1 MYCVISPHYD
11 MLKESEDAAMSQT
24 LGYRLKKLR
33 EEHGINQEDL
43 AKVLELDRTALSLIE
58 NDKRSLKVEQLI
70 KISKFMNISTDELLN
85 LESPL
90 EIILEKEAR
99 TPVEEKPSIRIS
111 VPAKNLKK
119 FKEVLLYVLSR
130 VGAKPNVGETVLYK
144 LLYFIDFNFYEKYEE
159 QLMGATYI
167 KNTYGP
173 TPLEFQEI
181 IKEMTKENELEL
193 VKSQYFQRER
203 KKYLPRRDSNLTL
216 LSATEIK
223 CIDDVL
229 HKLGS
234 MNATA
239 ISEYSHKDVPW
250 MVTNPKEIID
260 YETVFYRTPDY
271 SVREYTDD
279 DLR

>member
-1 MYCVISPHYD
+1 MDQS
-11 MLKESEDAAMSQT
+11 
-24 LGYRLKKLR
+24 LGHRLRKLR

-43 AKVLELDRTALSLIE
+43 AKILGLDRTALSLIE
-58 NDKRSLKVEQLI
+58 NDKRSLKVEQLV
-70 KISKFMNISTDELLN
+70 KISQFMNISTDELLN
-85 LESPL
+85 LEASAEVVFERETNAL
-90 EIILEKEAR
+90 
-99 TPVEEKPSIRIS
+99 VGEKPSMRIS

-119 FKEVLLYVLSR
+119 FKEVLLYVLSK

-173 TPLEFQEI
+173 TPLEFKEI
-181 IKEMTKENELEL
+181 VKQMIAENELEL
-193 VKSQYFQRER
+193 VKSQYFQRDQ
-203 KKYLPRRDSNLTL
+203 KKYLPRRESDLSL
-216 LSATEIK
+216 LSAIEIK
-223 CIDDVL
+223 SIDDVL

-234 MNATA
+234 MNASA

-250 MVTNPKEIID
+250 MVTNSKEIID

-271 SVREYTDD
+271 SVREYTDN

>member
-1 MYCVISPHYD
+1 MSCVISSHCD
-11 MLKESEDAAMSQT
+11 ILKEREGAAMSQT
-24 LGYRLKKLR
+24 LGHRLKKLR

-43 AKVLELDRTALSLIE
+43 AKVLDLDRTALSLIE
-58 NDKRSLKVEQLI
+58 NDKRSLKVEQLV
-70 KISKFMNISTDELLN
+70 KISKFMNVSTDELLN

-90 EIILEKEAR
+90 EVILER
-99 TPVEEKPSIRIS
+99 DINTSTEEKQSMRIS

-159 QLMGATYI
+159 QLMGAAYI

-173 TPLEFQEI
+173 TPLEFKEI
-181 IKEMTKENELEL
+181 VKEMAAENELEI
-193 VKSQYFQRER
+193 VKSQYFQREQ
-203 KKYLPRRDSNLTL
+203 KKYLPRRDPNLSL

-229 HKLGS
+229 HKLSS

-250 MVTNPKEIID
+250 IVTNTKEIID

-271 SVREYTDD
+271 SVREYTND

>member
-1 MYCVISPHYD
+1 MD
-11 MLKESEDAAMSQT
+11 QT
-24 LGYRLKKLR
+24 FGQRLKKLR
-33 EEHGINQEDL
+33 EEQGISQEDL
-43 AKVLELDRTALSLIE
+43 AKMLDLDRTALSLIE

-70 KISKFMNISTDELLN
+70 LISKFMHISTDELLN
-85 LESPL
+85 LEPPA
-90 EIILEKEAR
+90 EVILERDTDKPAH
-99 TPVEEKPSIRIS
+99 EKKSMRIS

-119 FKEVLLYVLSR
+119 FKEVLLYVLSK

-144 LLYFIDFNFYEKYEE
+144 LLYFIDFNFYEKYEQ

-173 TPLEFQEI
+173 TPIEFSEI
-181 IKEMTKENELEL
+181 VKQMIAENELEL
-193 VKSQYFQRER
+193 VKSAYFQRR
-203 KKYLPRRDSNLTL
+203 QKKYLPRREPHLNF

-223 CIDDVL
+223 SIDDVL
-229 HKLGS
+229 YKLGN

-271 SVREYTDD
+271 SVREYPDD

>member
-1 MYCVISPHYD
+1 
-11 MLKESEDAAMSQT
+11 MSQT
-24 LGYRLKKLR
+24 LGHRLKKLR

-58 NDKRSLKVEQLI
+58 NDKRSLKVEQLV
-70 KISKFMNISTDELLN
+70 KISKFMHVSTDELLN

-90 EIILEKEAR
+90 EVILER
-99 TPVEEKPSIRIS
+99 DINTSIEENPSMRIS

-130 VGAKPNVGETVLYK
+130 VGAKPNIGETVLYK

-159 QLMGATYI
+159 QLMGATYM

-173 TPLEFQEI
+173 TPLEFKEI
-181 IKEMTKENELEL
+181 VKEMAAENELEL
-193 VKSQYFQRER
+193 VKSQYFQREQ
-203 KKYLPRRDSNLTL
+203 KKYLPRRDPNLSL

-250 MVTNPKEIID
+250 MVTQPKEIID

>member
-1 MYCVISPHYD
+1 MAHLLCYIITYD
-11 MLKESEDAAMSQT
+11 ILKENEDTTMSQT
-24 LGYRLKKLR
+24 LGHRLKKLR

-43 AKVLELDRTALSLIE
+43 AKVLDLDRTALSLIE
-58 NDKRSLKVEQLI
+58 NDKRSLKVEQLV
-70 KISKFMNISTDELLN
+70 KISTDELLN

-90 EIILEKEAR
+90 EIILEKE
-99 TPVEEKPSIRIS
+99 TSIPVEEKTSMRIS

-173 TPLEFQEI
+173 TPLEFKEI
-181 IKEMTKENELEL
+181 VKEMVTENELEL
-193 VKSQYFQRER
+193 VKSQYFQREQ
-203 KKYLPRRDSNLTL
+203 KKYLPRRDSNLSL
-216 LSATEIK
+216 LSAIEIK

-271 SVREYTDD
+271 SVREYTND
-279 DLR
+279 DLC

>member
-1 MYCVISPHYD
+1 MYCVILPHCD
-11 MLKESEDAAMSQT
+11 ILKESEDTIMSQT
-24 LGYRLKKLR
+24 LGHRLKKLR

-43 AKVLELDRTALSLIE
+43 AKVLDLDRTALSLIE
-58 NDKRSLKVEQLI
+58 NDKRSLKVEQLV

-90 EIILEKEAR
+90 EIILERETSVPA
-99 TPVEEKPSIRIS
+99 EEKPSMRIS

-173 TPLEFQEI
+173 TPLEFKEI
-181 IKEMTKENELEL
+181 IKEMTTENELEL
-193 VKSQYFQRER
+193 VKSQYFQREQ
-203 KKYLPRRDSNLTL
+203 KKYLPRRDPNLSL

>member
-1 MYCVISPHYD
+1 
-11 MLKESEDAAMSQT
+11 MSQS
-24 LGYRLKKLR
+24 LGHRLKKLR

-43 AKVLELDRTALSLIE
+43 AKMLDLDRTALSLIE
-58 NDKRSLKVEQLI
+58 NDKRSLKVEQLV

-90 EIILEKEAR
+90 KVILEKD
-99 TPVEEKPSIRIS
+99 TSKCVDEKPTIRIS

-119 FKEVLLYVLSR
+119 FKEVLLYVLSK

-181 IKEMTKENELEL
+181 VKQMIVENELET
-193 VKSQYFQRER
+193 VKSQYFQRDQ
-203 KKYLPRRDSNLTL
+203 KKYLPRREPDLSL
-216 LSATEIK
+216 LSAAEVK
-223 CIDDVL
+223 SIDDVL
-229 HKLGS
+229 HKLGN
-234 MNATA
+234 MNAAA

-271 SVREYTDD
+271 SVREYSDD

>member
-1 MYCVISPHYD
+1 
-11 MLKESEDAAMSQT
+11 MSQT
-24 LGYRLKKLR
+24 LGHRLKKLR
-33 EEHGINQEDL
+33 EEHEINQEDL
-43 AKVLELDRTALSLIE
+43 AKVLDLDRTALSLIE
-58 NDKRSLKVEQLI
+58 NDKRSLKVEQLV

-90 EIILEKEAR
+90 EIILEKEINM
-99 TPVEEKPSIRIS
+99 PVEEKPSMRIS

-119 FKEVLLYVLSR
+119 FKEVLLYVLSK

-173 TPLEFQEI
+173 TPLEFKEI
-181 IKEMTKENELEL
+181 VKEMARKRIGIS
-193 VKSQYFQRER
+193 KKPIFSER
-203 KKYLPRRDSNLTL
+203 AEKIFTAKRPKLSL

-250 MVTNPKEIID
+250 MVTNTKRN
-260 YETVFYRTPDY
+260 YR
-271 SVREYTDD
+271 
-279 DLR
+279 LRNCIL

>member
-1 MYCVISPHYD
+1 MG
-11 MLKESEDAAMSQT
+11 QT
-24 LGYRLKKLR
+24 LGHRLKKLR
-33 EEHGINQEDL
+33 EEQGINQEDL
-43 AKVLELDRTALSLIE
+43 AKVLDLDRTALSLIE
-58 NDKRSLKVEQLI
+58 NDKRSLKVEQLV

-90 EIILEKEAR
+90 EIILERED
-99 TPVEEKPSIRIS
+99 TPTEEKPSIRIS

-130 VGAKPNVGETVLYK
+130 VGAKPNVGETVIYK

-173 TPLEFQEI
+173 TPLEFKEI
-181 IKEMTKENELEL
+181 VKEMVTENELEI
-193 VKSQYFQRER
+193 VKSQYFQREQ
-203 KKYLPRRDSNLTL
+203 KKYLPRRDPNLSI

-223 CIDDVL
+223 CIDDAL

>member
-1 MYCVISPHYD
+1 
-11 MLKESEDAAMSQT
+11 MSQT
-24 LGYRLKKLR
+24 LGHRLKKLR
-33 EEHGINQEDL
+33 EEHGIKQEDL
-43 AKVLELDRTALSLIE
+43 AKVLDLDRTALSLIE
-58 NDKRSLKVEQLI
+58 NDKRSLKVEQLV

-90 EIILEKEAR
+90 EIILERE
-99 TPVEEKPSIRIS
+99 TTTSVEEKPSMRIS

-119 FKEVLLYVLSR
+119 FKEVLLYVLSK
-130 VGAKPNVGETVLYK
+130 VGAKPNIGETVLYK

-173 TPLEFQEI
+173 TPLEFKEI
-181 IKEMTKENELEL
+181 VKKMEAENELEL
-193 VKSQYFQRER
+193 VKSQYFQREQ
-203 KKYLPRRDSNLTL
+203 KKYLPRRDPNLTL

-229 HKLGS
+229 HKLGN

-250 MVTNPKEIID
+250 MITQPKEIID